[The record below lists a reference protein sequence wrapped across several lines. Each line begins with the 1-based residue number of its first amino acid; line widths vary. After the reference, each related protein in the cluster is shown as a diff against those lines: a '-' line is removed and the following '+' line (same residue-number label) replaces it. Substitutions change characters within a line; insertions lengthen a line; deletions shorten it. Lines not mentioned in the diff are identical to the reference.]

1 MQQVLIAHRNDEGR
15 HAADRIRGALDASLH
30 VRCTNLDEL
39 DDDQIEAA
47 VRASDRVLVIVDRD
61 WADEGG
67 RALDDEPGR
76 RLRSAVTA
84 ALAQGRALL
93 AVTLHDAGLPVGDAL
108 GDEIALL
115 SAAPVFPLSADDWAD
130 DVAGLIDEVSA
141 APPVPAGPLRDQSSR
156 QILFAAALVGIV
168 VVLGGLLV
176 ASRIW
181 FVDAPPVVGQW
192 VAEVDYG
199 RGVVREERFE
209 FRQTAGEIAGSAS
222 WQGARRVIEDAVLD
236 GERLS
241 FHIRTHETLG
251 SQRHELR
258 HDYVAVPSG
267 PDALRFSLRTT
278 GGFSERDELSFKA
291 TRTQ

>member
-39 DDDQIEAA
+39 GDEQIEAA

-61 WADEGG
+61 WADEGD
-67 RALDDEPGR
+67 RALDDAPGR
-76 RLRSAVTA
+76 RLHSAVAA
-84 ALAQGRALL
+84 ALTQGRALL
-93 AVTLHDAGLPVGDAL
+93 AVTVDDAGLPEDEAL
-108 GDEIALL
+108 GGEISSL
-115 SAAPVFPLSADDWAD
+115 SAAPVFALSSDDWAG
-130 DVAGLIDEVSA
+130 DVAALIDEVSA
-141 APPVPAGPLRDQSSR
+141 VSPVPAGPLRNESSR
-156 QILFAAALVGIV
+156 QILFAAGLVGV
-168 VVLGGLLV
+168 LVVLGGLLV

-181 FVDAPPVVGQW
+181 FLDPPPVVGRW
-192 VAEVDYG
+192 VAQVDYG

-267 PDALRFSLRTT
+267 SDSLRFTLRTT
-278 GGFSERDELSFKA
+278 GGFSERDELGFKA

>member
-39 DDDQIEAA
+39 DDDQIEAT

-61 WADEGG
+61 WADEGA

-76 RLRSAVTA
+76 RLHSAVAA
-84 ALAQGRALL
+84 ALAQGRPLL
-93 AVTLHDAGLPVGDAL
+93 AVTMDDAGLPADDAL
-108 GDEIALL
+108 GDEIARL

-130 DVAGLIDEVSA
+130 DIAGLIDEVSA

-168 VVLGGLLV
+168 VLLGGLLV

-181 FVDAPPVVGQW
+181 FGDAPSVVGQW

-199 RGVVREERFE
+199 RGVIREERFE

-251 SQRHELR
+251 SQRRELR
-258 HDYVAVPSG
+258 HDYVAVPAG
-267 PDALRFSLRTT
+267 PDSLRFTLRTS
-278 GGFSERDELSFKA
+278 GGFTERDELGFKA
-291 TRTQ
+291 TRTK